1 MIHTY
6 AHLCGSNSKKGLV
19 NIRNL
24 IGRKIDHSCY
34 PFWISEA
41 TSLKNQA
48 LGLHGADKMM
58 K

>member
-1 MIHTY
+1 
-6 AHLCGSNSKKGLV
+6 V
-19 NIRNL
+19 NIGNL
-24 IGRKIDHSCY
+24 IERKIDHSCY

-48 LGLHGADKMM
+48 LGLRWADKMM

>member
-1 MIHTY
+1 MP
-6 AHLCGSNSKKGLV
+6 HLCRSNSKEGGFSM
-19 NIRNL
+19 NIGNL
-24 IGRKIDHSCY
+24 IERKIDHSCY

-48 LGLHGADKMM
+48 LGLRGADKMM

>member
-1 MIHTY
+1 MP
-6 AHLCGSNSKKGLV
+6 HLGRSNSKEDLV
-19 NIRNL
+19 NIENL
-24 IGRKIDHSCY
+24 IARKIDHSCY

-48 LGLHGADKMM
+48 LWLRGTDKMM